1 MGYKF
6 PIWLIIVAMVSA
18 GSLTVSGAELL
29 PALTEETTS
38 DNVTATA
45 VAADP
50 DVPYTESTA
59 YVGVPVHFDNQLS
72 RDVEVFGNGASA
84 GVTIVTSQRIR
95 VDLLMQVADPV
106 TITIPI
112 KNESTSSQLVNVKVI
127 APDYVMT
134 DISKGMMTG
143 DPRLVGKNQWMF
155 SVDGDANAD
164 FNLHMTSL
172 QTTPFYVYVEV
183 SAVA

>member
-6 PIWLIIVAMVSA
+6 PIWLIIVAMIST

-29 PALTEETTS
+29 PALTKETASSNGAIT
-38 DNVTATA
+38 T

-50 DVPYTESTA
+50 GVPTTTSAA

-72 RDVEVFGNGASA
+72 RNVEVFGNGASA
-84 GVTIVTSQRIR
+84 GVTLVTSQRIR
-95 VDLLMQVADPV
+95 VDLLMQLADPV

-112 KNESTSSQLVNVKVI
+112 KNESTSSQLVNVKVV

-134 DISKGMMTG
+134 DVSKGMMTG

-155 SVDGDANAD
+155 SVDGDASAD
-164 FNLHMTSL
+164 FKLHLTSL
-172 QTTPFYVYVEV
+172 QTTPFYIYIEV
-183 SAVA
+183 AAVA